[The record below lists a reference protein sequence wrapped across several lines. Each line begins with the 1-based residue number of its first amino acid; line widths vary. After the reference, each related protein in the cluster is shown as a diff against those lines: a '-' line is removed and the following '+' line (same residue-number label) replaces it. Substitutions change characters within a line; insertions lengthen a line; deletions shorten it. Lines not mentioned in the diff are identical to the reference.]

1 MTAVDAGSTRSATH
15 TPLPV
20 GLPGT
25 MGAPAHQPPDRAPVL
40 LACSHGTSS
49 LVGQRAVSALVDA
62 VALRRPDL
70 DVLGCC
76 VDVQQPDVPT
86 TLAEI
91 GDEPVHIVPLLLSAG
106 FHVYVDLA
114 EAAAEALDA
123 AVRPALGPDPRLVRQ
138 LVTRLHEAGL
148 GPDDAVVLAVAG
160 SSDARAVEDCEV
172 MGRLLG
178 QAVGRDVL
186 VGYISAV
193 QPALPDAVETAR
205 SRHGGRRVVVSTYL
219 LAPGYFADLAGR
231 AGADLV
237 TEPLLSAADPAPSEM
252 VELVVERYGL

>member
-1 MTAVDAGSTRSATH
+1 VTVLGPGVLRERARGAV
-15 TPLPV
+15 
-20 GLPGT
+20 
-25 MGAPAHQPPDRAPVL
+25 DRAPVL
-40 LACSHGTSS
+40 VACSHGTSS

-62 VALRRPDL
+62 VALRRPGL

-114 EAAAEALDA
+114 EAAAEAPDA
-123 AVRPALGPDPRLVRQ
+123 VVRPALGPDPRLVRQ
-138 LVTRLHEAGL
+138 LVTRLDEAGL
-148 GPDDAVVLAVAG
+148 RAEDAVVLAVAG
-160 SSDARAVEDCEV
+160 SSDARAVDDCEV
-172 MGRLLG
+172 MGRMLG
-178 QAVGRDVL
+178 HAIGREVL

-205 SRHGGRRVVVSTYL
+205 SRSGGGRRVVVATYL

-231 AGADLV
+231 AGADVV
-237 TEPLLSAADPAPSEM
+237 TEPLLSAADPAPHEM
-252 VELVVERYGL
+252 VELVVERFGF

>member
-1 MTAVDAGSTRSATH
+1 MTVLGPGVLHERARGAV
-15 TPLPV
+15 
-20 GLPGT
+20 
-25 MGAPAHQPPDRAPVL
+25 DRAPVL
-40 LACSHGTSS
+40 VACSHGTSS
-49 LVGQRAVSALVDA
+49 PVGQRAVSALVDA

-114 EAAAEALDA
+114 EAAAEAPDA
-123 AVRPALGPDPRLVRQ
+123 VVRPALGPDPRLVRQ
-138 LVTRLHEAGL
+138 LVTRLDEAGL
-148 GPDDAVVLAVAG
+148 RPDDTVVLAAAG
-160 SSDARAVEDCEV
+160 SSDARAVDDCEV
-172 MGRLLG
+172 MGRMLG
-178 QAVGRDVL
+178 HAIGREVL

-193 QPALPDAVETAR
+193 KPALPDAVETAR
-205 SRHGGRRVVVSTYL
+205 SRSGGGRRVVVATYL

-231 AGADLV
+231 AGADVV
-237 TEPLLSAADPAPSEM
+237 TEPLLSAADPAPHEM
-252 VELVVERYGL
+252 VELVVERFGM